1 MKVAYVTK
9 RARLILA
16 GAVSVALVTAA
27 PAHAAE
33 SFSDEFNGA
42 AGASPDRSI
51 WNFETGGG
59 GWGNNEQ
66 QVYTSA
72 RDNSRLDGSGHLLIQ
87 ARRDGSGWT
96 SARLNTFDKFTFTY
110 GTLSARMAMPMGK
123 GLHTGFWLLGEDI
136 YNVGFPE
143 SGEVDIAEHITGS
156 NFVHAGIH
164 GPTTNGAPG
173 NGSLDLGGL
182 GLGALGSLGLGG
194 LGDIESM
201 ITGRY
206 QRGSDVTDINPG
218 QFHTYG
224 VTKAPSKITFT
235 FDGKPFYSI
244 DKSSLTATEKWVFD
258 KPVYVLLN
266 VAVGGDWPGAPDA
279 DTADDATLK
288 VDWVRYTP

>member
-9 RARLILA
+9 LASLILT
-16 GAVSVALVTAA
+16 GAVAAALVTGIATPAA

-33 SFSDEFNGA
+33 PFSEEFNGP
-42 AGASPDRSI
+42 AGASPDRAV

-66 QVYTSA
+66 QVYTSS
-72 RDNSRLDGSGHLLIQ
+72 RENSRLDGSGNLLIQ
-87 ARRDGSGWT
+87 ARRDNSGWT
-96 SARLNTFDKFTFTY
+96 SARINTFDKFTFTY

-136 YNVGFPE
+136 YRVGFPE
-143 SGEVDIAEHITGS
+143 SGEVDIAEHITGG

-164 GPTTNGAPG
+164 GPTTAGAGNGNSSLSG
-173 NGSLDLGGL
+173 LGSLDL
-182 GLGALGSLGLGG
+182 SG
-194 LGDIESM
+194 LGDLEPL

-206 QRGSDVTDINPG
+206 QRGSDVTNINPA

-224 VTKAPSKITFT
+224 VTKTPSKITFT
-235 FDGKPFYSI
+235 FNGQPFYSI
-244 DKSSLTATEKWVFD
+244 EKSSLAATEKWVFD

-266 VAVGGDWPGAPDA
+266 LAVGGDWPGAPDSN
-279 DTADDATLK
+279 TADDATLV